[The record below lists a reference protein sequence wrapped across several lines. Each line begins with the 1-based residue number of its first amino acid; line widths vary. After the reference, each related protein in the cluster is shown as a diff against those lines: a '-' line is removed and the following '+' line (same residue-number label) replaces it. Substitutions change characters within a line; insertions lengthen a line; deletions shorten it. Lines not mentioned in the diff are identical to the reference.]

1 MHNKIIILVFV
12 KMTNL
17 MITVAIMVIIVV
29 IIVVMIAGRQAG
41 NSTILN
47 LVSELGHTRYLFDA
61 TDDADGAVVDD
72 AGDTVDDNE
81 DTVDDVGDTFDDKWL
96 AHFLLFLQ
104 SNLHSLHPNHYLLL
118 GLKEIVIQV
127 GAH

>member
-1 MHNKIIILVFV
+1 MSSARFWRVSRQVSLSLHNKIIILVFV
-12 KMTNL
+12 NMTNL

-61 TDDADGAVVDD
+61 DGAV
-72 AGDTVDDNE
+72 VDDNE

-96 AHFLLFLQ
+96 VHFYHFFNQ
-104 SNLHSLHPNHYLLL
+104 TCTAC
-118 GLKEIVIQV
+118 IQTTTSCL
-127 GAH
+127 A